1 MLKLNATHQRM
12 QKEYMSDENSAP
24 ESDVSA
30 DDLSTQDVGAPDQ
43 SQSVVETQKAIEKLE
58 REYSLKVNGKDVKA
72 KVDLNDTARITKAL
86 QMEAAAQEAFRDRAI
101 TAKQLQEIQ
110 QDVQNFLSEFSADP
124 LKVLMNGDFNFTKE
138 QKRAIAEAIL
148 REDLEESQKTPEQI
162 RAEQAEERLQELM
175 EEKDALEAQRR
186 SEEQSYLEQ
195 QAAIELETE
204 ISEAITAGEL
214 PKSKY
219 MAKKLADLA
228 YIAYMN
234 GVDLSMKEI
243 IPFAKE
249 QYKKDMRE
257 MLQVLKD
264 EEVEELVSKERIR
277 NIRNKQIQSVKP
289 KGGVV
294 TNPLKTQDTGAGGK
308 KSEEAKP
315 IRAKDFFRN
324 LAG

>member
-1 MLKLNATHQRM
+1 M

-43 SQSVVETQKAIEKLE
+43 SQAVAETKKAIEKLE

-86 QMEAAAQEAFRDRAI
+86 QMEAAAQEAFQDRAI

-110 QDVQNFLSEFSADP
+110 QDVQNFLSEFSTDP

-138 QKRAIAEAIL
+138 QKRGIAEAIL

-175 EEKDALEAQRR
+175 EEKEALEAQRR

-204 ISEAITAGEL
+204 ISDAITAGEL

-294 TNPLKTQDTGAGGK
+294 TNPLKTQDTGAGGSK
-308 KSEEAKP
+308 QEEAKP

>member
-1 MLKLNATHQRM
+1 MLKLNATRQRM

-24 ESDVSA
+24 ESDVVDESPEQ
-30 DDLSTQDVGAPDQ
+30 DLGSPEQ

-175 EEKDALEAQRR
+175 EEKEALEAQRR
-186 SEEQSYLEQ
+186 AEEQSYLEQ

-204 ISEAITAGEL
+204 ISDAITAGEL

-289 KGGVV
+289 KNGVV
-294 TNPLKTQDTGAGGK
+294 TNPLKTQDTGAGGSK
-308 KSEEAKP
+308 QEEAKP